1 MGYTGFDECAVM
13 FRVCY
18 IPDRPWKYLPQG
30 ILEQIHWRKMKSDRS
45 AALLLMGVA
54 ILGIVI
60 ANSPIGPAFLDLKH
74 SYIGFESIGLKLS
87 VEHWVSDLLL
97 ATFFLVAGLEL
108 KYELSIGV
116 LSKPASALVPV
127 LAGIGGVVVPALIYV
142 AFNWGTDYLGGW
154 PIPTA
159 TDIAFALGI
168 LAIFGRGLPKSARV
182 FLLALAIFDDLVA
195 ILIIAIF
202 FTSDVQAQWLVAAM
216 VIAAV
221 HVVAEKYKKLPINYV
236 RVVTFLLLWYTVY
249 QSGVHATIAGVVLG
263 LIIPAKKTHSLV
275 AKIQPW
281 TNSVSL
287 PAFAFFAVAIA
298 LPTFDGAFSSV
309 FVGIAVA
316 LPVGKLIGIT
326 ALAVLANRL
335 AAKPDRLDLEPLDF
349 LAISGLAGVGFT
361 VSLLMTNLAFVDTQY
376 IVAEATLAVILGSML
391 AMGFG
396 AWLSQLR
403 GRYYMRKHR
412 EENAAS

>member
-1 MGYTGFDECAVM
+1 
-13 FRVCY
+13 
-18 IPDRPWKYLPQG
+18 
-30 ILEQIHWRKMKSDRS
+30 
-45 AALLLMGVA
+45 
-54 ILGIVI
+54 
-60 ANSPIGPAFLDLKH
+60 
-74 SYIGFESIGLKLS
+74 
-87 VEHWVSDLLL
+87 
-97 ATFFLVAGLEL
+97 
-108 KYELSIGV
+108 
-116 LSKPASALVPV
+116 
-127 LAGIGGVVVPALIYV
+127 
-142 AFNWGTDYLGGW
+142 
-154 PIPTA
+154 
-159 TDIAFALGI
+159 
-168 LAIFGRGLPKSARV
+168 
-182 FLLALAIFDDLVA
+182 
-195 ILIIAIF
+195 
-202 FTSDVQAQWLVAAM
+202 
-216 VIAAV
+216 
-221 HVVAEKYKKLPINYV
+221 
-236 RVVTFLLLWYTVY
+236 
-249 QSGVHATIAGVVLG
+249 VHATIAGVVLG

-281 TNSVSL
+281 TNTVSL
-287 PAFAFFAVAIA
+287 PVFAFFAVAIA

-316 LPVGKLIGIT
+316 LPVGKVIGIT

-403 GRYYMRKHR
+403 GRHYMRKHR